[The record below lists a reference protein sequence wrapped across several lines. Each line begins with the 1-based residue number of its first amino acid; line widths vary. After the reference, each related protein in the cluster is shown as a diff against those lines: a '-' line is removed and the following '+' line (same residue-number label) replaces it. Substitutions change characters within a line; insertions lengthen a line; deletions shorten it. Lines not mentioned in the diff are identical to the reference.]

1 MRHLLLCGLIAGLLS
16 NPAIAGEQIRPLKDF
31 KSITARG
38 AYSVV
43 VEVGQQFSVK
53 LSGSDK
59 FLSEVTT
66 ELVGDELI
74 LNSKEKQTIKSGDNN
89 LVIISV
95 PELSRYKMEG
105 VGGTTINKLRG
116 DRFVLQYEG
125 VGKLTANGKVNSL
138 NIKAKGVGSI
148 DTKDL
153 IADNVEAS
161 LEGVGSVSV
170 FAKEKLNAAVQGIGS
185 LTYYGKPRSISKA
198 VDGIGSV
205 RAGD

>member
-1 MRHLLLCGLIAGLLS
+1 MRRLLICGFIASALS
-16 NPAIAGEQIRPLKDF
+16 NSAFASEQIRPIKDF

-43 VEVGQQFSVK
+43 VEVGQPFAVK
-53 LSGSDK
+53 LSGTDK

-74 LNSKEKQTIKSGDNN
+74 LNSKEKQTIKNGDNN
-89 LVIISV
+89 VVTISV
-95 PELSRYKMEG
+95 PELTRYKMEG

-116 DRFVLQYEG
+116 EKFTLQYEG
-125 VGKLTANGKVNSL
+125 VGKLSANGKVNFL
-138 NIKAKGVGSI
+138 NVKAKGVGTI

-161 LEGVGSVSV
+161 LEGVGAVSV

-185 LTYYGKPRSISKA
+185 LTYYGKPRNISKS
-198 VDGIGSV
+198 VDGIGTV